1 MTFVLPL
8 FFREGKNPLH
18 LGRTKILAKSPTIS
32 AMSEGRGRSSRH
44 KNRSKPMKE
53 TDPEFPQGMK
63 REKKIALGVGGLIHF
78 SVMIGEVLSLRALS
92 VTESFLKTFG
102 LSRFD
107 HILRKASSAL
117 VSSTRGLVSDSYRF
131 GRFWK
136 DKTYALEGL
145 EEIARRIDPN
155 HWQHLI
161 PPPSG
166 RSGLPGPDLRM
177 YWILFASVPIFSFTI
192 PKRSWDVSFFGG
204 QVRLL
209 PMRQAFMVAMT
220 LMGSLIDP
228 SRWRNY

>member
-1 MTFVLPL
+1 M
-8 FFREGKNPLH
+8 
-18 LGRTKILAKSPTIS
+18 
-32 AMSEGRGRSSRH
+32 
-44 KNRSKPMKE
+44 
-53 TDPEFPQGMK
+53 
-63 REKKIALGVGGLIHF
+63 GGLIHF
-78 SVMIGEVLSLRALS
+78 SVMIGEVLSLGALS

-161 PPPSG
+161 LLPFWTIRSS
-166 RSGLPGPDLRM
+166 RSGSPDVLDFIRERTDLLFYDPEKELGCILLRRT
-177 YWILFASVPIFSFTI
+177 SPIAPHEAGFH
-192 PKRSWDVSFFGG
+192 GG
-204 QVRLL
+204 HDSHGV
-209 PMRQAFMVAMT
+209 F
-220 LMGSLIDP
+220 D
-228 SRWRNY
+228 